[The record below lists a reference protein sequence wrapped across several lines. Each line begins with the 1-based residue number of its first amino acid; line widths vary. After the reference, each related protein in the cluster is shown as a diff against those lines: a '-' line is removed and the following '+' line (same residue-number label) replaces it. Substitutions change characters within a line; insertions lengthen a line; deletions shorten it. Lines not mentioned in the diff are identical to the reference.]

1 MCLRI
6 RDSMEEYELELESRI
21 KNLMWTVSGDYSL
34 DFKPDLAAFAR
45 SRYGALY
52 DGMKQ
57 GAFARYFDR
66 EAFSMYLVKKMY
78 CHAMEGPLLSVSQ
91 LCIEFAVSARMIKER
106 EGVGEIRR
114 KACEDILEKEFH
126 RLQENEVGRLK
137 LAMFRE
143 ILNGREPAPKRQKRW
158 MDLLWNL
165 EHTEDTMEVIRTADI
180 LYNEVVDPY
189 FERQHGTLEQVLAV
203 TMEDLAEFSWK
214 EFLEEE
220 AMESSFETY
229 LDKLTEQM
237 TNLDTMEACKQEKD
251 REEQEKKSSDKRVLV
266 VDEKALEKMYSYV
279 ERNYGKTFLT
289 EAEEKRMN
297 YLMCRGIHSDCS
309 LYFTRGILKDPVLR
323 NYQYEYARKQK
334 DKNLYEYYDN
344 HRIVKNN
351 IRILTDMLRKTLIM
365 RDETEEVLADRGKIV
380 PSRLWRVGRTSEAR
394 FFTRELYQDSSRF
407 VVDIL
412 LDASGSQRSRQGQVA
427 IQAYILSE
435 ALSNVGIPH
444 RVMSFCT
451 FWDYTILHEFR
462 DYEAQRKE
470 NSNIFEYVTSSNN
483 RDGLAIKAIGGGLL
497 EREEEH
503 KILIVLSDGKPYD
516 VILNRPNARNPKPYE
531 GNYAISDTGFEV
543 RRLRSQGVCVLGV
556 FAGEEKDLAAEK
568 KIFGKDFAYI
578 RKISGFSPVVGRY
591 LMKQIEREI

>member
-1 MCLRI
+1 
-6 RDSMEEYELELESRI
+6 MEEYELELENRI
-21 KNLMWTVSGDYSL
+21 KNLMWTVSGNYSL

-45 SRYGALY
+45 SKYGALY
-52 DGMKQ
+52 DGIKQ

-66 EAFSMYLVKKMY
+66 EAFSMYLVKKLY
-78 CHAMEGPLLSVSQ
+78 CHAMEGPLLSIAQ
-91 LCIEFAVSARMIKER
+91 LCIEFAVSSRMIKER

-126 RLQENEVGRLK
+126 RLQENEAGRLK
-137 LAMFRE
+137 LAMLRE
-143 ILNGREPAPKRQKRW
+143 ILNGRGPAPIRQKRW
-158 MDLLWNL
+158 MNLLWNL
-165 EHTEDTMEVIRTADI
+165 EQTEDTMEVMRTADI

-203 TMEDLAEFSWK
+203 TLEDLAEFSWK

-220 AMESSFETY
+220 ALESTFETY
-229 LDKLTEQM
+229 LDKITEQM
-237 TNLDTMEACKQEKD
+237 TNLDAMESSKKEQDK
-251 REEQEKKSSDKRVLV
+251 EEQEQEKTDRRILV
-266 VDEKALEKMYSYV
+266 VDEKALERMYSYV
-279 ERNYGKTFLT
+279 ERNYGRTFLT
-289 EAEEKRMN
+289 EAEEKRIN

-309 LYFTRGILKDPVLR
+309 LYFTRGILKEPVLR

-344 HRIVKNN
+344 HRTVKNN
-351 IRILTDMLRKTLIM
+351 IRILTEMLRKTLVM
-365 RDETEEVLADRGKIV
+365 RDETEEVLSDRGKIV
-380 PSRLWRVGRTSEAR
+380 PARLWRIGRTNEAR

-412 LDASGSQRSRQGQVA
+412 LDASGSQRPRQGQVA
-427 IQAYILSE
+427 IRAYILSE

-462 DYEAQRKE
+462 DYDAERKE

-483 RDGLAIKAIGGGLL
+483 RDGLAIKAVGGGLL
-497 EREEEH
+497 DREEEH

-531 GNYAISDTGFEV
+531 GNYAVSDTGFEV

-591 LMKQIEREI
+591 LMKQLEKEI

>member
-1 MCLRI
+1 
-6 RDSMEEYELELESRI
+6 MEEYELELENRI

-45 SRYGALY
+45 SKYGALY

-57 GAFARYFDR
+57 GVFARYFDR

-78 CHAMEGPLLSVSQ
+78 CHAMEGPLLSVAQ
-91 LCIEFAVSARMIKER
+91 LCIEFAVSARMVEER

-126 RLQENEVGRLK
+126 RLQENEAGRLK
-137 LAMFRE
+137 LVMLRE
-143 ILNGREPAPKRQKRW
+143 ILNGRGPAPKRQKRW
-158 MDLLWNL
+158 IDLLWNL
-165 EHTEDTMEVIRTADI
+165 EQTEDTMEVIRTADL
-180 LYNEVVDPY
+180 LYNEMVDPY

-203 TMEDLAEFSWK
+203 TLEDLAEFSWK

-220 AMESSFETY
+220 AMESTFETY
-229 LDKLTEQM
+229 LDKITEQM
-237 TNLDTMEACKQEKD
+237 TNLDAMESSKKEQDK
-251 REEQEKKSSDKRVLV
+251 EEQEQKNTDRRILV
-266 VDEKALEKMYSYV
+266 VDEKALERMYSYV
-279 ERNYGKTFLT
+279 ERNYGRTFLT
-289 EAEEKRMN
+289 EAEEKRIN
-297 YLMCRGIHSDCS
+297 YLMCRGIHGDCS
-309 LYFTRGILKDPVLR
+309 LYFTKGILKEPVLR

-344 HRIVKNN
+344 HRTVKNN
-351 IRILTDMLRKTLIM
+351 IRILTDMLRKTLVM
-365 RDETEEVLADRGKIV
+365 RDETEEVLSDRGKIV
-380 PSRLWRVGRTSEAR
+380 PARLWRIGRTNEAR

-451 FWDYTILHEFR
+451 FWDYTIMHEFR
-462 DYEAQRKE
+462 DYDAERKE

-483 RDGLAIKAIGGGLL
+483 RDGLAIKAVGGGLL
-497 EREEEH
+497 DREEEH
-503 KILIVLSDGKPYD
+503 KILIVLSDGRPYD

-531 GNYAISDTGFEV
+531 GNYAVSDTGFEV

-591 LMKQIEREI
+591 LMKQLEKEI

>member
-1 MCLRI
+1 
-6 RDSMEEYELELESRI
+6 MEEYELELENRI
-21 KNLMWTVSGDYSL
+21 KNLMWTVSGNYSL

-45 SRYGALY
+45 SQYGALY
-52 DGMKQ
+52 DGIKQ

-66 EAFSMYLVKKMY
+66 EAFSMYLVKKLY
-78 CHAMEGPLLSVSQ
+78 CHAMEGPLLSIAQ
-91 LCIEFAVSARMIKER
+91 LCIEFAVSSRMIKER

-126 RLQENEVGRLK
+126 RLQENEAGRLK
-137 LAMFRE
+137 LAMLRE
-143 ILNGREPAPKRQKRW
+143 ILNGRGPAPIRQKRW
-158 MDLLWNL
+158 MNLLWNL
-165 EHTEDTMEVIRTADI
+165 EQTEDTMEVIRTADI

-203 TMEDLAEFSWK
+203 TLEDLAEFSWK

-220 AMESSFETY
+220 ALESTFETY
-229 LDKLTEQM
+229 LDKITEQM
-237 TNLDTMEACKQEKD
+237 TNLDAMESSKEEQDK
-251 REEQEKKSSDKRVLV
+251 EEQEQEKTDRRILV
-266 VDEKALEKMYSYV
+266 VDEKALERMYSYV
-279 ERNYGKTFLT
+279 ERNYGRTFLT
-289 EAEEKRMN
+289 EAEEKRIN

-309 LYFTRGILKDPVLR
+309 LYFTRGILKEPVLR

-344 HRIVKNN
+344 HRTVKNN
-351 IRILTDMLRKTLIM
+351 IRILTEMLRKTLVM
-365 RDETEEVLADRGKIV
+365 RDETEEVLSDRGKIV
-380 PSRLWRVGRTSEAR
+380 PARLWRIGRTNEAR

-412 LDASGSQRSRQGQVA
+412 LDASGSQRPRQGQVA

-462 DYEAQRKE
+462 DYDAERKE

-483 RDGLAIKAIGGGLL
+483 RDGLAIKAVGGGLL
-497 EREEEH
+497 DREEEH

-531 GNYAISDTGFEV
+531 GNYAVSDTGFEV

-591 LMKQIEREI
+591 LMKQLEKEI

>member
-1 MCLRI
+1 
-6 RDSMEEYELELESRI
+6 MEEYELELENRI
-21 KNLMWTVSGDYSL
+21 KNLMWTVSGNYSL

-45 SRYGALY
+45 SKYGALY
-52 DGMKQ
+52 DGIKQ

-66 EAFSMYLVKKMY
+66 EAFSMYLVKKLY
-78 CHAMEGPLLSVSQ
+78 CHAMEGPLLSIAQ
-91 LCIEFAVSARMIKER
+91 LCIEFAVSARMIEER

-126 RLQENEVGRLK
+126 RLQENEAGRLK
-137 LAMFRE
+137 LAMLRE
-143 ILNGREPAPKRQKRW
+143 ILNGRGPAPIRQKRW
-158 MDLLWNL
+158 MNLLWNL
-165 EHTEDTMEVIRTADI
+165 EQTEDTMEVIRTADI

-203 TMEDLAEFSWK
+203 TLEDLAEFSWK

-220 AMESSFETY
+220 ALESTFETY
-229 LDKLTEQM
+229 LDKITEQM
-237 TNLDTMEACKQEKD
+237 TNLDAMESSKKEQDK
-251 REEQEKKSSDKRVLV
+251 EEQEQEKTDRRILV
-266 VDEKALEKMYSYV
+266 VDEKALERMYSYV
-279 ERNYGKTFLT
+279 ERNYGRTFLT
-289 EAEEKRMN
+289 EAEEKRIN

-309 LYFTRGILKDPVLR
+309 LYFTRGILKEPVLR

-344 HRIVKNN
+344 HRTVKNN
-351 IRILTDMLRKTLIM
+351 IRILTEMLRKTLVM
-365 RDETEEVLADRGKIV
+365 RDETEEVLSDRGKIV
-380 PSRLWRVGRTSEAR
+380 PARLWRIGRTNEAR

-412 LDASGSQRSRQGQVA
+412 LDASGSQRPRQGQVA

-462 DYEAQRKE
+462 DYDAERKE

-483 RDGLAIKAIGGGLL
+483 RDGLAIKAVGGGLL
-497 EREEEH
+497 DREEEH

-531 GNYAISDTGFEV
+531 GNYAVSDTGFEV

-591 LMKQIEREI
+591 LMKQLEKEI

>member
-1 MCLRI
+1 
-6 RDSMEEYELELESRI
+6 MEEYELELENRI
-21 KNLMWTVSGDYSL
+21 KNLMWTVSGNYSL

-45 SRYGALY
+45 SKYGALY
-52 DGMKQ
+52 DGIKQ

-66 EAFSMYLVKKMY
+66 EAFSMYLVKKLY
-78 CHAMEGPLLSVSQ
+78 CHAMEGPLLSIAQ
-91 LCIEFAVSARMIKER
+91 LCIEFAVSSRMIKER

-126 RLQENEVGRLK
+126 RLQENEAGRLK
-137 LAMFRE
+137 LAMLRE
-143 ILNGREPAPKRQKRW
+143 ILNGRGPAPIRQKCW
-158 MDLLWNL
+158 MNLLWNL
-165 EHTEDTMEVIRTADI
+165 EQTEDTMEVMRTADI

-203 TMEDLAEFSWK
+203 TLEDLAEFSWK

-220 AMESSFETY
+220 ALESTFETY
-229 LDKLTEQM
+229 LDKITEQM
-237 TNLDTMEACKQEKD
+237 TNLDAMESSKKEQDK
-251 REEQEKKSSDKRVLV
+251 EEQEQEKTDRRILV
-266 VDEKALEKMYSYV
+266 VDEKALERMYSYV
-279 ERNYGKTFLT
+279 ERNYGRTFLT
-289 EAEEKRMN
+289 EAEEKRIN

-309 LYFTRGILKDPVLR
+309 LYFTRGILKEPVLR

-344 HRIVKNN
+344 HRTVKNN
-351 IRILTDMLRKTLIM
+351 IRILTEMLRKTLVM
-365 RDETEEVLADRGKIV
+365 RDETEEVLSDRGKIV
-380 PSRLWRVGRTSEAR
+380 PARLWRIGRTNEAR

-412 LDASGSQRSRQGQVA
+412 LDASGSQRPRQGQVA

-462 DYEAQRKE
+462 DYDAERKE

-483 RDGLAIKAIGGGLL
+483 RDGLAIKAVGGGLL
-497 EREEEH
+497 DREEEH

-531 GNYAISDTGFEV
+531 GNYAVSDTGFEV

-591 LMKQIEREI
+591 LMKQLEKEI

>member
-1 MCLRI
+1 
-6 RDSMEEYELELESRI
+6 MEEYELELENRI
-21 KNLMWTVSGDYSL
+21 KNLMWTVSGNYSL

-45 SRYGALY
+45 SKYGALY
-52 DGMKQ
+52 DGIKQ

-66 EAFSMYLVKKMY
+66 EAFSMYLVKKLY
-78 CHAMEGPLLSVSQ
+78 CHAMEGPLLSIAQ
-91 LCIEFAVSARMIKER
+91 LCIEFAVSSRMIKER

-126 RLQENEVGRLK
+126 RLQENEAGRLK
-137 LAMFRE
+137 LAMLRE
-143 ILNGREPAPKRQKRW
+143 ILNERGPAPIRQKRW
-158 MDLLWNL
+158 MNLLWNL
-165 EHTEDTMEVIRTADI
+165 EQTEDTMEVIRTADI

-203 TMEDLAEFSWK
+203 TLDDLAEFSWK

-220 AMESSFETY
+220 ALESTFETY
-229 LDKLTEQM
+229 LDKITEQM
-237 TNLDTMEACKQEKD
+237 TNLDAMESSKEEQDK
-251 REEQEKKSSDKRVLV
+251 EEQEQEKTDRRILV
-266 VDEKALEKMYSYV
+266 VDEKALERMYSYV
-279 ERNYGKTFLT
+279 ERNYGRTFLT
-289 EAEEKRMN
+289 EAEEKRIN

-309 LYFTRGILKDPVLR
+309 LYFTRGILKEPVLR

-344 HRIVKNN
+344 HRTVKNN
-351 IRILTDMLRKTLIM
+351 IRILTEMLRKTLVM
-365 RDETEEVLADRGKIV
+365 RDETEEVLSDRGKIV
-380 PSRLWRVGRTSEAR
+380 PARLWRIGRTNEAR

-412 LDASGSQRSRQGQVA
+412 LDASGSQRPRQGQVA

-462 DYEAQRKE
+462 DYDAERKE

-483 RDGLAIKAIGGGLL
+483 RDGLAIKAVGGGLL
-497 EREEEH
+497 DREEEH

-531 GNYAISDTGFEV
+531 GNYAVSDTGFEV

-591 LMKQIEREI
+591 LMKQLEKEI

>member
-1 MCLRI
+1 
-6 RDSMEEYELELESRI
+6 MEEYELELENRI
-21 KNLMWTVSGDYSL
+21 KNLMWTVSGNYSL

-45 SRYGALY
+45 SKYGALY
-52 DGMKQ
+52 DGIKQ

-66 EAFSMYLVKKMY
+66 EAFSMYLVKKLY
-78 CHAMEGPLLSVSQ
+78 CHAMEGPLLSIAQ
-91 LCIEFAVSARMIKER
+91 LCIEFAVSSRMIKER

-126 RLQENEVGRLK
+126 RLQENEAGRLK
-137 LAMFRE
+137 LAMLRE
-143 ILNGREPAPKRQKRW
+143 ILNGRGPAPIRQKRW
-158 MDLLWNL
+158 MNLLWNL
-165 EHTEDTMEVIRTADI
+165 EQTEDTMEVIRTADI
-180 LYNEVVDPY
+180 LYNEAVDPY

-203 TMEDLAEFSWK
+203 TLEDLAEFSWK

-220 AMESSFETY
+220 ALESTFETY
-229 LDKLTEQM
+229 LDKITEQM
-237 TNLDTMEACKQEKD
+237 TNLDAMESSKKEQDKK
-251 REEQEKKSSDKRVLV
+251 EQEQKKTDRRILV
-266 VDEKALEKMYSYV
+266 VDEKALERMYSYV
-279 ERNYGKTFLT
+279 ERNYGRTFLT
-289 EAEEKRMN
+289 EAEEKRIN

-309 LYFTRGILKDPVLR
+309 LYFTRGILKEPVLR

-344 HRIVKNN
+344 HRTVKNN
-351 IRILTDMLRKTLIM
+351 IRILTEMLRKTLVM
-365 RDETEEVLADRGKIV
+365 RDETEEVLSDRGKIV
-380 PSRLWRVGRTSEAR
+380 PARLWRIGRTNEAR

-412 LDASGSQRSRQGQVA
+412 LDASGSQRPRQGQVA

-462 DYEAQRKE
+462 DYDAERKE

-483 RDGLAIKAIGGGLL
+483 RDGLAIKAVGGGLL
-497 EREEEH
+497 DREEEH

-531 GNYAISDTGFEV
+531 GNYAVSDTGFEV

-591 LMKQIEREI
+591 LMKQLEKEI

>member
-1 MCLRI
+1 
-6 RDSMEEYELELESRI
+6 MEEYELELENRI
-21 KNLMWTVSGDYSL
+21 KNLMWTVSGNYSL

-45 SRYGALY
+45 SKYGALY
-52 DGMKQ
+52 DGIKQ

-66 EAFSMYLVKKMY
+66 EAFSMYLVKKLY
-78 CHAMEGPLLSVSQ
+78 CHAMEGPLLSIAQ
-91 LCIEFAVSARMIKER
+91 LCIEFAVSSRMIKER

-126 RLQENEVGRLK
+126 RLQENEAGRLK
-137 LAMFRE
+137 LAMLRE
-143 ILNGREPAPKRQKRW
+143 ILNGRGPAPIRQKCW
-158 MDLLWNL
+158 MNLLWNL
-165 EHTEDTMEVIRTADI
+165 EQTEDTMEVIRTADI

-203 TMEDLAEFSWK
+203 TLEDLAEFSWK

-220 AMESSFETY
+220 ALESTFETY
-229 LDKLTEQM
+229 LDKITEQM
-237 TNLDTMEACKQEKD
+237 TNLDAMESSKKEQDKEEQKQEKTD
-251 REEQEKKSSDKRVLV
+251 RRILV
-266 VDEKALEKMYSYV
+266 VDEKALERMYSYV
-279 ERNYGKTFLT
+279 ERNYGRTFLT
-289 EAEEKRMN
+289 EAEEKRIN

-309 LYFTRGILKDPVLR
+309 LYFTRGILKEPVLR

-344 HRIVKNN
+344 HRTVKNN
-351 IRILTDMLRKTLIM
+351 IRILTEMLRKTLVM
-365 RDETEEVLADRGKIV
+365 RDETEEVLSDRGKIV
-380 PSRLWRVGRTSEAR
+380 PARLWRIGRTNEAR

-412 LDASGSQRSRQGQVA
+412 LDASGSQRPRQGQVA

-462 DYEAQRKE
+462 DYDAERKE

-483 RDGLAIKAIGGGLL
+483 RDGLAIKAVGGGLL
-497 EREEEH
+497 DREEEH

-531 GNYAISDTGFEV
+531 GNYAVSDTGFEV

-591 LMKQIEREI
+591 LMKQLEKEI

>member
-1 MCLRI
+1 
-6 RDSMEEYELELESRI
+6 MEEYELELENRI
-21 KNLMWTVSGDYSL
+21 KNLMWTVSGNYSL

-45 SRYGALY
+45 SKYGALY
-52 DGMKQ
+52 DGIKQ

-66 EAFSMYLVKKMY
+66 EAFSMYLVKKLY
-78 CHAMEGPLLSVSQ
+78 CHAMEGPLLSIAQ
-91 LCIEFAVSARMIKER
+91 LCIEFAVSSRMIKER

-126 RLQENEVGRLK
+126 RLQENEAGRLK
-137 LAMFRE
+137 LAMLRE
-143 ILNGREPAPKRQKRW
+143 ILNGRGPAPIRQKRW
-158 MDLLWNL
+158 MNLLWNL
-165 EHTEDTMEVIRTADI
+165 EQTEDTMEVIRTADM

-203 TMEDLAEFSWK
+203 TLEDLAEFSWK

-220 AMESSFETY
+220 ALESTFETY
-229 LDKLTEQM
+229 LDKITEQM
-237 TNLDTMEACKQEKD
+237 TNLDAMESSKKEQDK
-251 REEQEKKSSDKRVLV
+251 EEQEQEKTDRRILV
-266 VDEKALEKMYSYV
+266 VDEKALERMYSYV
-279 ERNYGKTFLT
+279 ERNYGRTFLT
-289 EAEEKRMN
+289 EAEEKRIN

-309 LYFTRGILKDPVLR
+309 LYFTRGILKEPVLR

-344 HRIVKNN
+344 HRTVKNN
-351 IRILTDMLRKTLIM
+351 IRILTEMLRKTLVM
-365 RDETEEVLADRGKIV
+365 RDETEEVLSDRGKIV
-380 PSRLWRVGRTSEAR
+380 PARLWRIGRTNEAR

-412 LDASGSQRSRQGQVA
+412 LDASGSQRPRQGQVA

-462 DYEAQRKE
+462 DYDAERKE

-483 RDGLAIKAIGGGLL
+483 RDGLAIKAVGGGLL
-497 EREEEH
+497 DREEEH

-531 GNYAISDTGFEV
+531 GNYAVSDTGFEV

-591 LMKQIEREI
+591 LMKQLEKEI

>member
-1 MCLRI
+1 
-6 RDSMEEYELELESRI
+6 MEEYELELENRI

-45 SRYGALY
+45 SKYGALY

-78 CHAMEGPLLSVSQ
+78 CHAMEGPLLSVAQ
-91 LCIEFAVSARMIKER
+91 LCIEFAVSARMVEER

-126 RLQENEVGRLK
+126 RLQENEAGRLK
-137 LAMFRE
+137 LVMLRE
-143 ILNGREPAPKRQKRW
+143 ILNGRGPAPKRQKRW
-158 MDLLWNL
+158 IDLLWNL
-165 EHTEDTMEVIRTADI
+165 EQTEDTMEVIRTADL
-180 LYNEVVDPY
+180 LYNEMVDPY

-203 TMEDLAEFSWK
+203 TLEDLAEFSWK

-220 AMESSFETY
+220 AMESTFETY
-229 LDKLTEQM
+229 LDKITEQM
-237 TNLDTMEACKQEKD
+237 TNLDAMESSKKEQDK
-251 REEQEKKSSDKRVLV
+251 EEQEQKNTDRRILV
-266 VDEKALEKMYSYV
+266 VDEKALERMYSYV
-279 ERNYGKTFLT
+279 ERNYGRTFLT
-289 EAEEKRMN
+289 EAEEKRIN
-297 YLMCRGIHSDCS
+297 YLMCRGIHGDCS
-309 LYFTRGILKDPVLR
+309 LYFTKGILKEPVLR

-344 HRIVKNN
+344 HRTVKNN
-351 IRILTDMLRKTLIM
+351 IRILTDMLRKTLVM
-365 RDETEEVLADRGKIV
+365 RDETEEVLSDRGKIV
-380 PSRLWRVGRTSEAR
+380 PARLWRIGRTNEAR

-451 FWDYTILHEFR
+451 FWDYTIMHEFR
-462 DYEAQRKE
+462 DYDAERKE

-483 RDGLAIKAIGGGLL
+483 RDGLAIKAVGGGLL
-497 EREEEH
+497 DREEEH
-503 KILIVLSDGKPYD
+503 KILIVLSDGRPYD

-531 GNYAISDTGFEV
+531 GNYAVSDTGFEV

-591 LMKQIEREI
+591 LMKQLEKEI